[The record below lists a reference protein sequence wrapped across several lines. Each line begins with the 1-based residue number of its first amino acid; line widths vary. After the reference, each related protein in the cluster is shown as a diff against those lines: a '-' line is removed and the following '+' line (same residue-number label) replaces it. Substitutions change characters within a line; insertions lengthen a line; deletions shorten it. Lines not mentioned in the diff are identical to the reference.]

1 MILEKA
7 DKQPERAVSSYFSVK
22 STTCFFLNLHDST
35 PGWFA
40 PS

>member
-22 STTCFFLNLHDST
+22 STTYFFLNLHDST

-40 PS
+40 PG